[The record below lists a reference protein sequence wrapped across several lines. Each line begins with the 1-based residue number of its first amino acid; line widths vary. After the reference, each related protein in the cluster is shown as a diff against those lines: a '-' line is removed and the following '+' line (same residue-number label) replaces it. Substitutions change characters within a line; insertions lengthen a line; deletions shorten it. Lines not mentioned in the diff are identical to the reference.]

1 MLPKGDRA
9 RSDALSKRQETAA
22 GRGFPAADRSSRS
35 SGKDAFTEVDDEL
48 DEDALADGLELED
61 ADERAALELE
71 DEDPH
76 ALRPTRPSISVKAM
90 RTARTRR
97 TVRQRSAAGQTS
109 R

>member
-1 MLPKGDRA
+1 VLPKGDRA

-22 GRGFPAADRSSRS
+22 GRGFPAAERSSRA
-35 SGKDAFTEVDDEL
+35 SGKDAFSEVDDE
-48 DEDALADGLELED
+48 LADGLELED

>member
-1 MLPKGDRA
+1 MLPNGDRA
-9 RSDALSKRQETAA
+9 RSEALSKRQETAA
-22 GRGFPAADRSSRS
+22 GRGFPAAERSSRS
-35 SGKDAFTEVDDEL
+35 SGKDAFTEVDDEV
-48 DEDALADGLELED
+48 ADGLELED
-61 ADERAALELE
+61 ADERAALELA